1 MTLDEVT
8 ITGGHTRDGAGTN
21 ADGERNWGPLGII
34 DSVIVGNTT
43 GSTVPGSAATATTGA
58 GRGGG
63 GGLAS
68 SSSGRVGLMIAGSS
82 ITGNA
87 TCAGGNAT
95 CAGGRDIYT
104 LSDTSRWR
112 TGPW

>member
-43 GSTVPGSAATATTGA
+43 GSTAPVVAPRPPPPVPVAAVAEVSAVVSPPPVPGGW
-58 GRGGG
+58 G
-63 GGLAS
+63 
-68 SSSGRVGLMIAGSS
+68 
-82 ITGNA
+82 
-87 TCAGGNAT
+87 
-95 CAGGRDIYT
+95 
-104 LSDTSRWR
+104 
-112 TGPW
+112 